1 MKKKSSIVALP
12 VVPFNQAKLSDVC
25 QYLDYLQNFL
35 SSLPLPEV
43 LILHKLIKK
52 YMKVKRFLLDLGN
65 NNVYMY

>member
-1 MKKKSSIVALP
+1 MKKKSTIVALP

-43 LILHKLIKK
+43 LILHKLMKN
-52 YMKVKRFLLDLGN
+52 KVKRFLLDLGN

>member
-1 MKKKSSIVALP
+1 MALP

-35 SSLPLPEV
+35 SSLPLL